1 MADDIIKVIILA
13 LVEGVTEF
21 LPISSTGHLIVG
33 KSLLGLN
40 GMGAV
45 FEIFIQ
51 FGAVLAVVF
60 YYRKTLYGHKAGLS
74 LSPEVRR
81 FWALVMLSCL
91 PAAVIGFLAGERIG
105 QLLFTPQVVAMSL
118 IAGGV
123 VFLVVERLPIFQP
136 RERDPGSI
144 TEITMR
150 QALTVGLVQ
159 VLALI
164 PGVSRSGSS
173 IIGGILSGLDRRQAT
188 EYSFFLAIP
197 LLGGATLYRLATV
210 IHTLGYRELFL
221 LLLGAALSAVF
232 AWLSI
237 EWLLRF
243 VSNNSFV
250 VFGYY
255 RIFCRLA
262 DPCGSFFWT
271 DCLTILIPAE
281 LDRYSKYCPILVCP
295 LFRLYL

>member
-1 MADDIIKVIILA
+1 MTEDIIKVVILA

-33 KSLLGLN
+33 KSLLGFN
-40 GMGAV
+40 GTGAV

-51 FGAVLAVVF
+51 FGAVLAVVI
-60 YYRKTLYGHKAGLS
+60 YYRKTLYGQKLRFS
-74 LSPEVRR
+74 LSPEGRR
-81 FWALVMLSCL
+81 FWSLVLLACL
-91 PAAVIGFLAGERIG
+91 PAAGLGFVAGERIG
-105 QLLFTPQVVAMSL
+105 QLLFSPQVVAMSL
-118 IAGGV
+118 IAGGI
-123 VFLVVERLPIFQP
+123 VFLVVERLPVFQP
-136 RERDPGSI
+136 REREPGRIANI
-144 TEITMR
+144 TVK

-188 EYSFFLAIP
+188 EFSFVLAIP

-210 IHTLGYRELFL
+210 IHSLGSGELFL
-221 LLLGAALSAVF
+221 LLLGAALAAVF

-255 RIFCRLA
+255 RICAGLLILA
-262 DPCGSFFWT
+262 AVSSG
-271 DCLTILIPAE
+271 LIA
-281 LDRYSKYCPILVCP
+281 
-295 LFRLYL
+295 

>member
-1 MADDIIKVIILA
+1 MTEDIIKVAILA

-40 GMGAV
+40 GMGAI

-51 FGAVLAVVF
+51 SGAVLAVVI
-60 YYRKTLYGHKAGLS
+60 YYRKTLYGHKTRLS
-74 LSPEVRR
+74 LSPVVRR
-81 FWALVMLSCL
+81 FWSLVLLACL
-91 PAAVIGFLAGERIG
+91 PAAVLGFLAGERIG
-105 QLLFTPQVVAMSL
+105 QLLFSPQVVALSL
-118 IAGGV
+118 IAGGI

-136 RERDPGSI
+136 RESDPGSI
-144 TEITMR
+144 TQITVR
-150 QALTVGLVQ
+150 QALTIGLVQ

-173 IIGGILSGLDRRQAT
+173 IVGGILSGLDRRQAT
-188 EYSFFLAIP
+188 EFSFFLAIP

-210 IHTLGYRELFL
+210 IHTLGAGELFL
-221 LLLGAALSAVF
+221 LLLGAALSALF

-255 RIFCRLA
+255 RIFAGLLILA
-262 DPCGSFFWT
+262 AVSSG
-271 DCLTILIPAE
+271 LLA
-281 LDRYSKYCPILVCP
+281 
-295 LFRLYL
+295 

>member
-51 FGAVLAVVF
+51 FGAVLAVVM
-60 YYRKTLYGHKAGLS
+60 YYRTSLYGQPAQLVS
-74 LSPEVRR
+74 SPEVRR
-81 FWALVMLSCL
+81 FWSLVALSCL
-91 PAAVIGFLAGERIG
+91 PAAVLGFLAGGRIG
-105 QLLFTPQVVAMSL
+105 QLLFSPQVVAISL

-136 RERDPGSI
+136 HESNNGSL
-144 TEITMR
+144 TQITMK
-150 QALTVGLVQ
+150 QALTIGLVQ

-173 IIGGILSGLDRRQAT
+173 IVGGILSGLDRRQAT
-188 EYSFFLAIP
+188 EFSFFLAIP
-197 LLGGATLYRLATV
+197 LLGGATLFRLATV
-210 IHTLGYRELFL
+210 VHLLGSGELFL

-255 RIFCRLA
+255 RIFAGLLILA
-262 DPCGSFFWT
+262 AVSSG
-271 DCLTILIPAE
+271 LI
-281 LDRYSKYCPILVCP
+281 S
-295 LFRLYL
+295 

>member
-1 MADDIIKVIILA
+1 MAEDIFKVIILA

-33 KSLLGLN
+33 TSLLGLN
-40 GMGAV
+40 GMAAV

-51 FGAVLAVVF
+51 FGAVIAVVM
-60 YYRKTLYGHKAGLS
+60 YYRKTLYWQMARLS
-74 LSPEVRR
+74 TSPEIRR
-81 FWALVMLSCL
+81 FWSLVALSCM
-91 PAAVIGFLAGERIG
+91 PAAALGFLAGEHIG
-105 QLLFTPQVVAMSL
+105 RLLFSPQVVAVSL

-123 VFLVVERLPIFQP
+123 VFLLVERLPAFQP
-136 RERDPGSI
+136 RKPQLSNI
-144 TEITMR
+144 TQITLR
-150 QALTVGLVQ
+150 QALTVGSIQ

-210 IHTLGYRELFL
+210 IHTLGSGERFL
-221 LLLGAALSAVF
+221 LLLGAALSALF
-232 AWLSI
+232 AWMSI

-243 VSNNSFV
+243 VTNNSFV

-255 RIFCRLA
+255 RIFAGLLI
-262 DPCGSFFWT
+262 
-271 DCLTILIPAE
+271 LTAVNSGLIA
-281 LDRYSKYCPILVCP
+281 
-295 LFRLYL
+295 

>member
-1 MADDIIKVIILA
+1 MTEDIIKVIILA

-33 KSLLGLN
+33 TSLLGLN

-51 FGAVLAVVF
+51 VGAVLAVVM
-60 YYRKTLYGHKAGLS
+60 YYRKILYGHAAKLAS
-74 LSPEVRR
+74 SPEVRR
-81 FWALVMLSCL
+81 FWSLVALSCL
-91 PAAVIGFLAGERIG
+91 PAAVLGFLAGERIG
-105 QLLFTPQVVAMSL
+105 QLLFSPQVVALAL
-118 IAGGV
+118 IAGGI
-123 VFLVVERLPIFQP
+123 VFLLVERLPMFQP
-136 RERDPGSI
+136 RESEQGSI
-144 TEITMR
+144 TQITWK

-188 EYSFFLAIP
+188 EFSFFLAIP

-210 IHTLGYRELFL
+210 IHRLDSGELFL

-237 EWLLRF
+237 EWLLKF

-255 RIFCRLA
+255 RIFAGLLILA
-262 DPCGSFFWT
+262 AVSSG
-271 DCLTILIPAE
+271 LIT
-281 LDRYSKYCPILVCP
+281 
-295 LFRLYL
+295 

>member
-1 MADDIIKVIILA
+1 MTEDIIKVIILA

-33 KSLLGLN
+33 KALLGLD
-40 GMGAV
+40 GTDAV

-51 FGAVLAVVF
+51 FGAVLAVVM
-60 YYRKTLYGHKAGLS
+60 YYRKTLYKHTANLS
-74 LSPEVRR
+74 SSPATRR
-81 FWALVMLSCL
+81 FWSLVALSCL
-91 PAAVIGFLAGERIG
+91 PAAALGFLAGERIG
-105 QLLFTPQVVAMSL
+105 QLLFSPQVVAVSL
-118 IAGGV
+118 ISGGV
-123 VFLVVERLPIFQP
+123 VFLLVERLPSFQP
-136 RERDPGSI
+136 RESDQGSI
-144 TEITMR
+144 RQITAR

-159 VLALI
+159 ALALI

-210 IHTLGYRELFL
+210 IHTLGAGELFL

-232 AWLSI
+232 AWMSI

-243 VSNNSFV
+243 VSNNSLD

-255 RIFCRLA
+255 RIIAGLLILA
-262 DPCGSFFWT
+262 AVSAGMIS
-271 DCLTILIPAE
+271 
-281 LDRYSKYCPILVCP
+281 
-295 LFRLYL
+295 

>member
-1 MADDIIKVIILA
+1 MTEDIIKVIILA

-33 KSLLGLN
+33 RSLLGLN

-51 FGAVLAVVF
+51 FGAVVAVVM
-60 YYRKTLYGHKAGLS
+60 YYRKTLYGQSAKLYS
-74 LSPEVRR
+74 SPETRR
-81 FWALVMLSCL
+81 FWSLVALSCL
-91 PAAVIGFLAGERIG
+91 PAAALGFLAGERIG
-105 QLLFTPQVVAMSL
+105 QLLFSPQVVAVSL
-118 IAGGV
+118 ISGGV
-123 VFLVVERLPIFQP
+123 VFLLVERLPSFQQ
-136 RERDPGSI
+136 RETDQGSI
-144 TEITMR
+144 RQITAR

-197 LLGGATLYRLATV
+197 LLGGATLYRLAIV
-210 IHTLGYRELFL
+210 IHTLGAGELFL

-243 VSNNSFV
+243 VSNNSFD

-255 RIFCRLA
+255 RIIAGLLILA
-262 DPCGSFFWT
+262 AVSSG
-271 DCLTILIPAE
+271 LI
-281 LDRYSKYCPILVCP
+281 S
-295 LFRLYL
+295 

>member
-1 MADDIIKVIILA
+1 MIEDIIKVIILA

-21 LPISSTGHLIVG
+21 LPVSSTGHLIVG
-33 KSLLGLN
+33 TSLLGLD
-40 GMGAV
+40 GMSPV

-51 FGAVLAVVF
+51 FGAVLAVMMH
-60 YYRKTLYGHKAGLS
+60 YRKILLGQASNFTK
-74 LSPEVRR
+74 SPAVRR
-81 FWALVMLSCL
+81 FWSLVALSCL
-91 PAAVIGFLAGERIG
+91 PAAALGFLAGERIG
-105 QLLFTPQVVAMSL
+105 QLLFSPLVVAVSL
-118 IAGGV
+118 IAGGI
-123 VFLVVERLPIFQP
+123 VFLIVERLPGFQV
-136 RERDPGSI
+136 RESDQDSFTQI
-144 TEITMR
+144 TVK

-188 EYSFFLAIP
+188 EFSFFVAIP
-197 LLGGATLYRLATV
+197 LLGGATLYRLATE
-210 IHTLGYRELFL
+210 LNSLDSNELFL

-243 VSNNSFV
+243 VSKNSFV

-255 RIFCRLA
+255 RILA
-262 DPCGSFFWT
+262 GLLVLAAISSG
-271 DCLTILIPAE
+271 LIA
-281 LDRYSKYCPILVCP
+281 
-295 LFRLYL
+295 

>member
-1 MADDIIKVIILA
+1 MTEDIIKVFILA

-51 FGAVLAVVF
+51 FGAVVAVVI
-60 YYRKTLYGHKAGLS
+60 YYRKTLYGHSEKLS
-74 LSPEVRR
+74 SSPTVRR
-81 FWALVMLSCL
+81 FWSLVALSCM
-91 PAAVIGFLAGERIG
+91 PAATLGFLAGERIG
-105 QLLFTPQVVAMSL
+105 QVLFSPQVVAVSL

-123 VFLVVERLPIFQP
+123 VFLLVERLPNFQL
-136 RERDPGSI
+136 RESDHGSVTQI
-144 TEITMR
+144 TLK
-150 QALTVGLVQ
+150 QALTIGLVQ

-210 IHTLGYRELFL
+210 IHTLDAGELFL

-232 AWLSI
+232 AWISI
-237 EWLLRF
+237 DWLLRF
-243 VSNNSFV
+243 VSRNSFV

-255 RIFCRLA
+255 RILA
-262 DPCGSFFWT
+262 G
-271 DCLTILIPAE
+271 LLILAAVSAGLI
-281 LDRYSKYCPILVCP
+281 S
-295 LFRLYL
+295 

>member
-33 KSLLGLN
+33 KALLGLN
-40 GMGAV
+40 GMGAI

-51 FGAVLAVVF
+51 VGAVLAVVV
-60 YYRKTLYGHKAGLS
+60 YYRKTLYGQSTRLAVW
-74 LSPEVRR
+74 PEARR
-81 FWALVMLSCL
+81 FWSLVAIGCA
-91 PAAVIGFLAGERIG
+91 PAAALGFLAGEQIG
-105 QLLFTPQVVAMSL
+105 QLLFSPQVVAMSL

-123 VFLVVERLPIFQP
+123 VFLLVERLPTFQP
-136 RERDPGSI
+136 RQGDAGSI
-144 TEITMR
+144 TDITAR

-164 PGVSRSGSS
+164 PGASRSGSS

-188 EYSFFLAIP
+188 EFSFFLAIP

-210 IHTLGYRELFL
+210 IHTLGPGELFL

-232 AWLSI
+232 AWMSI
-237 EWLLRF
+237 EWLLQY
-243 VSNNSFV
+243 VSNNNFV

-255 RIFCRLA
+255 RIFAGLLILA
-262 DPCGSFFWT
+262 AIASG
-271 DCLTILIPAE
+271 LIA
-281 LDRYSKYCPILVCP
+281 
-295 LFRLYL
+295 

>member
-1 MADDIIKVIILA
+1 MSEDIIKVIILA

-40 GMGAV
+40 GTGAV

-51 FGAVLAVVF
+51 FGAVLAVLM
-60 YYRKTLYGHKAGLS
+60 YYRKTLRGHMAEFPS
-74 LSPEVRR
+74 SPSIRR
-81 FWALVMLSCL
+81 FWSMVALSCL
-91 PAAVIGFLAGERIG
+91 PAAALGFLAGERIG
-105 QLLFTPQVVAMSL
+105 QLLFSPQVVATSL

-136 RERDPGSI
+136 NESKNGSV
-144 TEITMR
+144 TQITMK
-150 QALTVGLVQ
+150 QALLIGLVQ
-159 VLALI
+159 MLALI

-173 IIGGILSGLDRRQAT
+173 IVGGILSGLDRRQAT
-188 EYSFFLAIP
+188 EFSFFLAIP
-197 LLGGATLYRLATV
+197 LLGGATLFRLATV
-210 IHTLGYRELFL
+210 IQSLDAGEQFL

-232 AWLSI
+232 AWLAI
-237 EWLLRF
+237 EWLLRY

-255 RIFCRLA
+255 RILA
-262 DPCGSFFWT
+262 G
-271 DCLTILIPAE
+271 LLILAAVSSGLI
-281 LDRYSKYCPILVCP
+281 S
-295 LFRLYL
+295 